1 MKVLFVVPRYGT
13 EVVGGAETAARLLAE
28 HLALQPGWEVL
39 VATTGAKDFVTWA
52 EEYRPGREWIN
63 GVQVDRYASEHG
75 RLPDFH
81 PLSAALL
88 ADPTGVTVEEAD
100 RWLDLQ
106 GPYCPGLIE
115 AVVTTDADVAVFYPY
130 LYFSTVRAIGR
141 MRIPTVLHPAAHD
154 EAALRLP
161 IFPAV
166 YDAADAFVFQ
176 TRAERELVERCF
188 PVAHRRQLLL
198 GLGVDD
204 PDGMRA
210 HVGGRPAG
218 EAGDAGG
225 VVAGTPAETPAEVR
239 AGDDPAG
246 GEGGYPYV
254 LCLGRVDRMKGSL
267 LLASWFA
274 RYKRRRP
281 GPMRLVY
288 AGPVVEPPPE
298 HDDVD
303 VLGVVDDATKWSLLT
318 GATVLVSPSPFE
330 AFSLVVAEA
339 WSARCPVLVNAACGP
354 TVEQCRRSGGGLP
367 FGSYGLFEASL
378 DRLDADAAL
387 RDRLGANGR
396 RYVEARY
403 RWPIVVERYARFL
416 EATVARSR

>member
-1 MKVLFVVPRYGT
+1 MNVLFVVPRYGT

-28 HLALQPGWEVL
+28 HLAVRDGWRVA
-39 VATTGAKDFVTWA
+39 VATTGAKDFVTWS

-63 GVQVDRYASEHG
+63 GVQVDRYPSEHG

-88 ADPTGVTVEEAD
+88 ADPTRATAGEAE

-106 GPYCPGLIE
+106 GPYCPSLVE
-115 AVVTTDADVAVFYPY
+115 AVAATDADVAVFYPY
-130 LYFSTVRAIGR
+130 LYFTTVRAIGR
-141 MRIPTVLHPAAHD
+141 TPVPAVLHPAAHD
-154 EAALRLP
+154 EPALRLP
-161 IFPAV
+161 IFPSV

-176 TRAERELVERCF
+176 TRAERALVEQYF

-204 PDGMRA
+204 PDQ
-210 HVGGRPAG
+210 VTP
-218 EAGDAGG
+218 
-225 VVAGTPAETPAEVR
+225 VAGVWPAAEDR
-239 AGDDPAG
+239 EHAECSGR
-246 GEGGYPYV
+246 PYV
-254 LCLGRVDRMKGSL
+254 LSLGRVDRMKGSL

-274 RYKRRRP
+274 RYKQRRP
-281 GPMRLVY
+281 GRMRLVY
-288 AGPVVEPPPE
+288 AGPVVEAPPE
-298 HDDVD
+298 HADID
-303 VLGVVDDATKWSLLT
+303 VLGVVDDARKWSLLS
-318 GATVLVSPSPFE
+318 GATALVSPSPFE

-339 WSARCPVLVNAACGP
+339 WSARCPVLVNALCGP

-367 FGSYGLFEASL
+367 FGSYGSFEAAL
-378 DRLDADAAL
+378 DRFAADDAL

-396 RYVEARY
+396 RYVDARY

-416 EATVARSR
+416 ERTVARSG